1 MYTQEEIVKLLDAMR
16 RAGYD
21 VTVTPREAHIPPVNP
36 RPCFPD
42 ELRFADVRRLL
53 VPGDRF
59 IRLRDGHEHMMTD
72 GRDESAPYLQKQLTW
87 DTHYCKS
94 FWSPA
99 GQARIEMVYM
109 GTVWDD
115 HMARKDPYTYKCR
128 QLLRQHC
135 KL

>member
-21 VTVTPREAHIPPVNP
+21 VTVTPKGQVSPPVNP

-42 ELRFADVRRLL
+42 ELRFADVRYLL
-53 VPGDRF
+53 LPGDR
-59 IRLRDGHEHMMTD
+59 IRLRDGHEYIVLDRH
-72 GRDESAPYLQKQLTW
+72 DERAPYLQTRLIWNT
-87 DTHYCKS
+87 TYCKT
-94 FWSPA
+94 FYSPA
-99 GQARIEMVYM
+99 GQSRVAMV
-109 GTVWDD
+109 
-115 HMARKDPYTYKCR
+115 HMDRAHEHQMAKTDSHSYQWR